1 MKQKAF
7 CIKDVKTGIHGLP
20 FFSPT
25 LESGKRL
32 FAELV
37 SDGQSL
43 PARYPEDFFLM
54 EIGEFDDGTGM
65 LTAAVPMSL
74 GYGRAYVR
82 KGEEE

>member
-1 MKQKAF
+1 MKQQAF

-37 SDGQSL
+37 SDGESL

-54 EIGEFDDGTGM
+54 HIGEWEDDTGM
-65 LTAAVPMSL
+65 LLGSVPMSL